1 MVCTWAEIK
10 LSRKCVKMVTRIRLS
25 EMAAIKPLFPEYN
38 RFPAEIT
45 WQSTDTQAESAATA
59 WKK

>member
-1 MVCTWAEIK
+1 MDG
-10 LSRKCVKMVTRIRLS
+10 LS

-45 WQSTDTQAESAATA
+45 WQSTDTQAESAVTA

>member
-1 MVCTWAEIK
+1 MNRNEIIEK
-10 LSRKCVKMVTRIRLS
+10 MRKDGYPYKIVGNGGYS
-25 EMAAIKPLFPEYN
+25 

-45 WQSTDTQAESAATA
+45 WQSTDTQAESAVTA

>member
-1 MVCTWAEIK
+1 MDGNKIIE
-10 LSRKCVKMVTRIRLS
+10 KCVKMVTRIRLS
-25 EMAAIKPLFPEYN
+25 ETVDIKPLFLEYS

-45 WQSTDTQAESAATA
+45 WQSTDTQAESAVTA

>member
-1 MVCTWAEIK
+1 MDGNKIIEK
-10 LSRKCVKMVTRIRLS
+10 MRKDGYPYKIVGNGGYK
-25 EMAAIKPLFPEYN
+25 ALFPEYN

-45 WQSTDTQAESAATA
+45 WQSTDTQAESAVTA